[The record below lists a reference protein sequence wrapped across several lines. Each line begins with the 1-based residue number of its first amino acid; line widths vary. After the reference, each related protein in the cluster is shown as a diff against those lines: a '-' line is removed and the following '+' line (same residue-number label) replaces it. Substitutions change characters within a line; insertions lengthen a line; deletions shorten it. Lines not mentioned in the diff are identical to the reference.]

1 MFYEKR
7 AMLFERYNE
16 ARQYFIEN
24 PTALIRVER
33 YMTMLVNEV
42 IDRQYPEMEHDYN
55 EASYLHAFWA
65 SCPPENRGRAPI
77 GDQIPWIEVGEH
89 AVGHKIA
96 RLLAQQFEIHEPG
109 LPSGADNRVVLV
121 SSDLLALTGGLTDR
135 VFLFLDI
142 KSVGPRDNFDH
153 TVVSPYQISGDGL
166 WDDPKENLVNS
177 PMVAQGRSV
186 SHIFYPAIPPL
197 YILTD
202 GSVAPTVQLFVK
214 PVYQMLAGD
223 RSGQPLACIKNI
235 CLPNGLLL
243 TQNPNYLKKY
253 KGLLYPGKDDRKKD
267 PRKIRVRVSFP
278 ILRDIA
284 PWRVTEFHP

>member
-1 MFYEKR
+1 
-7 AMLFERYNE
+7 
-16 ARQYFIEN
+16 
-24 PTALIRVER
+24 
-33 YMTMLVNEV
+33 MTMLVNEV

-153 TVVSPYQISGDGL
+153 TVVSPYQISGDGPL
-166 WDDPKENLVNS
+166 GRP
-177 PMVAQGRSV
+177 QGKSGQLPHGGAGTLGF
-186 SHIFYPAIPPL
+186 SHILPRHTA
-197 YILTD
+197 
-202 GSVAPTVQLFVK
+202 FVHTYGRERRAHRSA
-214 PVYQMLAGD
+214 VCQAG
-223 RSGQPLACIKNI
+223 
-235 CLPNGLLL
+235 
-243 TQNPNYLKKY
+243 
-253 KGLLYPGKDDRKKD
+253 
-267 PRKIRVRVSFP
+267 VSDAGG
-278 ILRDIA
+278 R
-284 PWRVTEFHP
+284 